1 MKLAWLVVLAL
12 GCGSSPPPA
21 PAPAP
26 APTKSD
32 DAVALDAD
40 GQKLMAAGNYADA
53 EKKFIAAYNKDPKAQ
68 YCFDL
73 CTSEQQLGK
82 LQLALN
88 ACKKVALHD
97 PSPELKAK
105 ADQTMQSIR
114 DTAKAQNVDVQ

>member
-1 MKLAWLVVLAL
+1 MKLAWFVVLAL
-12 GCGSSPPPA
+12 GCGSTQAPSPT
-21 PAPAP
+21 P

-32 DAVALDAD
+32 DAVALDAE
-40 GQKLMAAGNYADA
+40 GQQLMAAGNYADA
-53 EKKFIAAYNKDPKAQ
+53 ETKFIAAYNKDPLAQ
-68 YCFDL
+68 YCYDL

-105 ADQTMQSIR
+105 AEQTMQSIR
-114 DTAKAQNVDVQ
+114 ETAQAQNVDVQ

>member
-1 MKLAWLVVLAL
+1 MKPWFVVFMLA
-12 GCGSSPPPA
+12 CGSSPPPGPA

-26 APTKSD
+26 ATKSD
-32 DAVALDAD
+32 DAVALDAE
-40 GQKLMAAGNYADA
+40 GQQLMAAGNYAGA
-53 EKKFIAAYNKDPKAQ
+53 EKKFIAAYNRDPKAR

-88 ACKKVALHD
+88 ACKKVGLHD
-97 PSPELKAK
+97 PTPELKAK

-114 DTAKAQNVDVQ
+114 DTAKAQNVELE

>member
-1 MKLAWLVVLAL
+1 MKLWFVVLLLA
-12 GCGSSPPPA
+12 CGSTPPA

-26 APTKSD
+26 AVPSKSD
-32 DAVALDAD
+32 DAVALDAE

-88 ACKKVALHD
+88 ACKKVGLHD

-114 DTAKAQNVDVQ
+114 DTAKTQNVELE

>member
-1 MKLAWLVVLAL
+1 MKLWFVVLLLA
-12 GCGSSPPPA
+12 CGSTPPA

-26 APTKSD
+26 AVPSKSD
-32 DAVALDAD
+32 DAVALDAE

-114 DTAKAQNVDVQ
+114 ETAKAQNVDVQ